1 MKVTKHANECGIAN
15 AVVKYK
21 GEFPSLTKCTVD
33 GWLRKY
39 RFQLRVNVPNQHIV
53 LFAKRGRP
61 FYLHEELD
69 KNLHAFFTHTQMA
82 GRTINC
88 HVAFGVLIGLI
99 KGDLMTYGM
108 YLQMDRSN
116 LSIGG

>member
-39 RFQLRVNVPNQHIV
+39 RFQLRVNVPN
-53 LFAKRGRP
+53 
-61 FYLHEELD
+61 
-69 KNLHAFFTHTQMA
+69 
-82 GRTINC
+82 
-88 HVAFGVLIGLI
+88 
-99 KGDLMTYGM
+99 
-108 YLQMDRSN
+108 
-116 LSIGG
+116 